1 MVLVAV
7 TELKFDTEVT
17 LPAKAKTTDTTK
29 RNEQQDRKGKEFIKN
44 VREFGDDS
52 DSQDNRRVQDF
63 ARRHS

>member
-29 RNEQQDRKGKEFIKN
+29 RNEQQIARERSYQEREG
-44 VREFGDDS
+44 VR
-52 DSQDNRRVQDF
+52 
-63 ARRHS
+63 